1 MSKVKTNAVLLVIL
15 AIELIFAVCLWNVAS
30 DANELRDSVLMTVS
44 AATVEEESEP
54 EEVTPPLSL
63 SEEEINLIALVTMG
77 EAEGEPEEGKRLVI
91 DTILNRADLGGAYG
105 STVKEVIYMPNQ
117 YTCMWDGRRD
127 ACYVKDDIRQLVI
140 EELQSRTNY
149 DVLYFRTDHYHDF
162 GTPVMQVGN
171 HYFSTN

>member
-1 MSKVKTNAVLLVIL
+1 MSKVKTNALLLFIL
-15 AIELIFAVCLWNVAS
+15 AIEMVFAVCLWNVAN
-30 DANELRDSVLMTVS
+30 DVNDLRHTLVMNVS
-44 AATVEEESEP
+44 ASTIEDVVEESSDVEP
-54 EEVTPPLSL
+54 LPL

-77 EAEGEPEEGKRLVI
+77 EAEGEPEEGQRLVI

-105 STVKEVIYMPNQ
+105 STVKDVIYMPNQ

-127 ACYVKDDIRQLVI
+127 ACYVKEDIRQLVI
-140 EELQSRTNY
+140 EELESRTNY
-149 DVLYFRTDHYHDF
+149 DVLYFRTDYYHDF